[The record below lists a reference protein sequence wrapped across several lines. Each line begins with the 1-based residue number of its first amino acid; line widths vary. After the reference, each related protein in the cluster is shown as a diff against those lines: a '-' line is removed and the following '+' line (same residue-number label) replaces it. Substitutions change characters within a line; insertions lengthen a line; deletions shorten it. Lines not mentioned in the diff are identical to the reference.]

1 MTAREKT
8 FGCGKKTFGSR
19 DEKSRDTR
27 KSKTIYAEFDRPI
40 DPSERGGSVGS
51 PVNDTRSAFTSRSRG
66 FNSAQKIPPASR
78 SRLGQSKR
86 RAARNSSSRGRK
98 NPRARAREVIP
109 APFPSPG
116 TRPKARGFRSAFS
129 ARRRGRAAARPRA
142 ALRVWR
148 DARDRQVKATDD
160 DPPPLGSI
168 VAVGSRARPRRL
180 RAPSRPRASEPDR
193 QKRDRAPP
201 PPLSDSARVPRTD
214 RPRLRPSNAPV
225 QNNENLQ
232 TRTQKPLEQEDVRP
246 HAVRRR
252 RARAR
257 RRQGPGPRPQGS
269 LRGRR
274 EG

>member
-1 MTAREKT
+1 VTAREKT

-27 KSKTIYAEFDRPI
+27 KSNIYGEFDRRSVAVRSGRRSTTRVPL
-40 DPSERGGSVGS
+40 SRRGLAVS
-51 PVNDTRSAFTSRSRG
+51 TRRKKSLPRPDRALA
-66 FNSAQKIPPASR
+66 NQNAAQPETPPAVEGKTHARGLGRSYPHPSR
-78 SRLGQSKR
+78 RQVRARKR
-86 RAARNSSSRGRK
+86 EVSAARSPRAA
-98 NPRARAREVIP
+98 AA
-109 APFPSPG
+109 A
-116 TRPKARGFRSAFS
+116 
-129 ARRRGRAAARPRA
+129 AAARPRA

-148 DARDRQVKATDD
+148 DARDRQMNATGD